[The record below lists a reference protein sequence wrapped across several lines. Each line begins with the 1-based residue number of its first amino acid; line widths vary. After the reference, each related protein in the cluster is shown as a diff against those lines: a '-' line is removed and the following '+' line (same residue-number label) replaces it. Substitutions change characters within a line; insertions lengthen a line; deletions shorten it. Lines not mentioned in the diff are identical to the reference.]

1 MGQFLK
7 EGRNPVKDLIDFFLK
22 FYYRKNLFSVDK
34 SKTLVKSM
42 GRSFQEKSIIFAFE
56 IN

>member
-7 EGRNPVKDLIDFFLK
+7 EGRNPVKDIIDFFLK
-22 FYYRKNLFSVDK
+22 FYYEKNLFSVDK

-42 GRSFQEKSIIFAFE
+42 GRCFEEKSIIFAFKK
-56 IN
+56 